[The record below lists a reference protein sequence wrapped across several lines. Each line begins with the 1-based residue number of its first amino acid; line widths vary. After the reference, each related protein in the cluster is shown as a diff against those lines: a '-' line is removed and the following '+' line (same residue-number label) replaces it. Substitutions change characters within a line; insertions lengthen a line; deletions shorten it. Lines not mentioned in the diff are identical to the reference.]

1 MSEQESNDLCG
12 YNVLTMKTISI
23 AELKRGL
30 SACLETVR
38 AGNELLVT
46 DRGRP
51 VAKLVPLGADALEA
65 DARVAELVRK
75 GLARGPVAG
84 LPPDVL
90 DLPRPS
96 DPQGRVLG
104 ALLEERAE
112 GR

>member
-1 MSEQESNDLCG
+1 MSEQKPNDLCG
-12 YNVLTMKTISI
+12 YGGLTVKTISI

-51 VAKLVPLGADALEA
+51 VAKVVPLGTDALQA

-104 ALLEERAE
+104 ALLEERTD